1 MADSIEHIRGY
12 YEARGESEWH
22 RLALPFD
29 GALEWELHR
38 RTFERLL
45 PAGARVLDLGGGPGR
60 WTLWLAE
67 RGHRVVLADL
77 SPRMLDIARREV
89 AAAKV
94 ADRVEAIV
102 EADALDLSTWP
113 TASFDAVLAL
123 GPFYHL
129 ADAADRARAARECR
143 RVLRPDGWLF
153 ASVMLRYAWLI
164 SQVLAWGSAAT
175 PAARSLLRTGVYRGG
190 GHLGF
195 TEAYLFHSGEV
206 APFFERHGFRT
217 ELLLASQGF
226 LAQVQEQVAALQE
239 RDEAA
244 HAALLD
250 LAADTATDPSIQ
262 GLSGHLLYVG
272 RPAPSPQRRSSARR

>member
-1 MADSIEHIRGY
+1 IIFHGKPFSLNVGDRPAPLRWSSTALGNSLAGGGLGCGSEMADNIEHIRGY

-45 PAGARVLDLGGGPGR
+45 PAGARVL
-60 WTLWLAE
+60 
-67 RGHRVVLADL
+67 
-77 SPRMLDIARREV
+77 
-89 AAAKV
+89 
-94 ADRVEAIV
+94 
-102 EADALDLSTWP
+102 
-113 TASFDAVLAL
+113 

-153 ASVMLRYAWLI
+153 AYVMLRYAWLI
-164 SQVLAWGSAAT
+164 SQLLAWGSAAT

-195 TEAYLFHSGEV
+195 TEAYLFHSG
-206 APFFERHGFRT
+206 
-217 ELLLASQGF
+217 
-226 LAQVQEQVAALQE
+226 
-239 RDEAA
+239 D
-244 HAALLD
+244 
-250 LAADTATDPSIQ
+250 
-262 GLSGHLLYVG
+262 
-272 RPAPSPQRRSSARR
+272 

>member
-94 ADRVEAIV
+94 ADWVEAIV
-102 EADALDLSTWP
+102 EA
-113 TASFDAVLAL
+113 
-123 GPFYHL
+123 
-129 ADAADRARAARECR
+129 ARESIEATRTPPAAARPAAAVAAAPPVSE
-143 RVLRPDGWLF
+143 P
-153 ASVMLRYAWLI
+153 AA
-164 SQVLAWGSAAT
+164 AEPSAAG
-175 PAARSLLRTGVYRGG
+175 S
-190 GHLGF
+190 
-195 TEAYLFHSGEV
+195 
-206 APFFERHGFRT
+206 
-217 ELLLASQGF
+217 
-226 LAQVQEQVAALQE
+226 
-239 RDEAA
+239 
-244 HAALLD
+244 
-250 LAADTATDPSIQ
+250 
-262 GLSGHLLYVG
+262 
-272 RPAPSPQRRSSARR
+272 